1 MAFTLAALSVSLP
14 ALAQPAPDPLKPS
27 GGDPAPGGEAQP
39 SEPKNADPK
48 GGEPKNGEPS
58 NGEPKKAPAKAE
70 GPSKTSEDGAAAAK
84 AEAKPTDKDAK
95 AAAKKESPH
104 QGSFEFGSY
113 GRVVA
118 GLDGKGGRGRDADIV
133 AHGSRLDESNY
144 VELELRREDVWEKT
158 GAMTK
163 VVATLAVANP
173 IFHYTGNFDIKL
185 AIRNLYIEEMDLAL
199 KGLSVWAG
207 SRMVRGD
214 DVYLLDFW
222 PLDNLNT
229 IGAGVGYHHPVG
241 TSAQLHFGISQPSTP
256 FYTQTVDRPAP
267 LDQYGSA
274 SVELLNRQRMIGSLR
289 VAHNQRIGGPKDG
302 PGPGIKAVLYGE
314 LHALPKGQ
322 RETSQP
328 RVYETLPAD
337 GGFVLG
343 GQLGAYTGER
353 DTHVN
358 LFGRYATGLAA
369 YGQFATPGQLEKNR
383 TTDGA
388 HELVIAA
395 GGNAEVGLFGVMAGA
410 YFRSFR
416 DASPA
421 LDYEDVDEGIAI
433 VRPTVFFGELGGLSV
448 EGSYQ
453 IAQRGVISPD
463 PVDPTAAPKGP
474 RMGSAFR
481 FGVVPFL
488 SPAGRGDY
496 TRPHIRFIYAVTAR
510 NDVARGFYPQD
521 DVFHRRSIDHFIGL
535 GAEWWFNSS
544 TYGF

>member
-14 ALAQPAPDPLKPS
+14 ALAQPAPDPPKSS
-27 GGDPAPGGEAQP
+27 GGDPAPGGEVQP
-39 SEPKNADPK
+39 SEPKNTDPK
-48 GGEPKNGEPS
+48 GGEPKNGEPA
-58 NGEPKKAPAKAE
+58 NGEPKKDPAQGE
-70 GPSKTSEDGAAAAK
+70 GPSKTSEEGAAK
-84 AEAKPTDKDAK
+84 ADAKPTGKEAK
-95 AAAKKESPH
+95 APAKKESPH

-133 AHGSRLDESNY
+133 AHGSRRDESNY
-144 VELELRREDVWEKT
+144 VELALRREDVWEKT

-256 FYTQTVDRPAP
+256 FYTQTVERPAP

-328 RVYETLPAD
+328 RVYETLPSD
-337 GGFVLG
+337 GGFVVG
-343 GQLGAYTGER
+343 GQFGAYTGER
-353 DTHVN
+353 DTHV
-358 LFGRYATGLAA
+358 LRMRILG
-369 YGQFATPGQLEKNR
+369 PGFM
-383 TTDGA
+383 
-388 HELVIAA
+388 IC
-395 GGNAEVGLFGVMAGA
+395 
-410 YFRSFR
+410 
-416 DASPA
+416 P
-421 LDYEDVDEGIAI
+421 
-433 VRPTVFFGELGGLSV
+433 
-448 EGSYQ
+448 
-453 IAQRGVISPD
+453 
-463 PVDPTAAPKGP
+463 
-474 RMGSAFR
+474 
-481 FGVVPFL
+481 
-488 SPAGRGDY
+488 
-496 TRPHIRFIYAVTAR
+496 
-510 NDVARGFYPQD
+510 
-521 DVFHRRSIDHFIGL
+521 
-535 GAEWWFNSS
+535 
-544 TYGF
+544 